1 MKINKESSKHLDDSQ
16 KKFESSMNYNNIKS
30 TENICY
36 NDINDSVNPINDI
49 NPNKTSIKKEA
60 IKITFDTN
68 KNQDLAENMEND
80 DISEDELKNENIEK
94 EEIES
99 DDNDSEN
106 NKDELPQNNE
116 DSHYEKQNMLDYK
129 DIGSTKDIDVPP
141 LLIDQ
146 VIGHE
151 ESVETIKKAA
161 KQRRN
166 VLLIGD
172 PGVGKSMIAKGMA
185 ELLPPEVLQDVLV
198 YPNAEDSNNPLIRTV
213 PSGDGKRIVMAN
225 KSTTKG
231 YEEKKLIVTMI
242 LIAGV
247 LALGFIYRTQ
257 LLFAILA
264 ALFIFFISMQIKPKN
279 ITMAPKLLVNNSEKR
294 FAPFEDATGAHAGAL
309 LGDVRHDPYQ
319 SGGLGTP
326 AHERVEPGMIHKAN
340 RGVLYIDEIGTMT
353 MKTQQELLS
362 AMQEKKYSI
371 TGQSENSSGAMVR
384 SQAVPCD
391 FVLVASGN
399 IQVLEGMHIAMRSR
413 IRGYGYEVFMKDN
426 MPDTKENR
434 KKLIQFVAQEVKND
448 GRIPHFSPEALD
460 EIIREAKRRAGK
472 KESLTLRLRDLG
484 GLVRAA
490 GDVAK
495 EEGANLVH
503 AEHVLTAKKY
513 SRTLEQQIA
522 DRSIIQRKEYA
533 VFNPEGGKIGIV
545 NGLSVIGDRSGLMLP
560 IAAEAAPAQSKR
572 EGKII
577 ATGKLGEIAKESV
590 QNVSALIKKHTGTDI
605 SLYDIHIQFLQTYDG
620 VEGDSASVSIAA
632 AVISAIEEIP
642 IDQTVALTG
651 SLSVRGDVL
660 PIGGAT
666 SKIEAAAEAGIKK
679 VLIPRSNMTD
689 VMIEKKYEDAIE
701 IIPVDTLSDVL
712 ENILIGCSEK
722 NSLIK
727 KMKKISSAV
736 ADKVPKRPLNAC
748 DMPSKS

>member
-1 MKINKESSKHLDDSQ
+1 MRFKKELSVKDEKNLDDYGKEENSFSNLDDSNS
-16 KKFESSMNYNNIKS
+16 KI
-30 TENICY
+30 
-36 NDINDSVNPINDI
+36 INDTIE
-49 NPNKTSIKKEA
+49 K
-60 IKITFDTN
+60 
-68 KNQDLAENMEND
+68 END
-80 DISEDELKNENIEK
+80 DISKEVLEDEIVEYDENGVPHEEK
-94 EEIES
+94 A
-99 DDNDSEN
+99 
-106 NKDELPQNNE
+106 
-116 DSHYEKQNMLDYK
+116 MLDYGS
-129 DIGSTKDIDVPP
+129 IGSSEDIEVPP

-151 ESVETIKKAA
+151 EAVETIQKAA

-185 ELLPPEVLQDVLV
+185 ELLPPEVLQDILV
-198 YPNAEDSNNPLIRTV
+198 YPNVEDNNNPLIRPV
-213 PSGDGKRIVMAN
+213 PAGEGKKIAMAN
-225 KSTTKG
+225 KTNKKG
-231 YEEKKLIVTMI
+231 YEEKKMMVVFFA
-242 LIAGV
+242 IA
-247 LALGFIYRTQ
+247 AIAILGFYYNK
-257 LLFAILA
+257 LLEAVIA
-264 ALFIFFISMQIKPKN
+264 ALLIIFISIQIRPN
-279 ITMAPKLLVNNSEKR
+279 SNNLAPKLLVNNAERR
-294 FAPFEDATGAHAGAL
+294 FSPFVDATGAHAGAL

-326 AHERVEPGMIHKAN
+326 AHERVEAGMIHKAN
-340 RGVLYIDEIGTMT
+340 KGVLYIDEIGTMS

-362 AMQEKKYSI
+362 AMQEKKYAI
-371 TGQSENSSGAMVR
+371 TGQSENSSGAMVH

-426 MPDTKENR
+426 MPDNEENR

-448 GRIPHFSPEALD
+448 GRIPHFTPEALD

-472 KESLTLRLRDLG
+472 KDSLTLRLRDLG

-495 EEGANLVH
+495 EEAAKVVS
-503 AEHVLTAKKY
+503 AEHVVTAKKY

-522 DRSIIQRKEYA
+522 DRSISQRKEYA
-533 VFNPEGGKIGIV
+533 VFNPEGGKVGMV

-560 IAAEAAPAQSKR
+560 IAAEAAPAQSTK

-605 SLYDIHIQFLQTYDG
+605 SQYDIHIQFLQTYDG

-679 VLIPRSNMTD
+679 VIIPRSNMKD
-689 VMIEKKYEDAIE
+689 VMIEKKYEDEIE

-712 ENILIGCSEK
+712 ENILLASNEK

-727 KMKKISSAV
+727 KMKKISSV
-736 ADKVPKRPLNAC
+736 VVDKVPKTPLKTHDTHNGKPAN
-748 DMPSKS
+748 